1 MELLLGDSILCRR
14 SERTVRLLRLHPN
27 GLFNVLRSKLSWG
40 ER

>member
-1 MELLLGDSILCRR
+1 LNDRILCRKSSR
-14 SERTVRLLRLHPN
+14 CVHMLRLHPN